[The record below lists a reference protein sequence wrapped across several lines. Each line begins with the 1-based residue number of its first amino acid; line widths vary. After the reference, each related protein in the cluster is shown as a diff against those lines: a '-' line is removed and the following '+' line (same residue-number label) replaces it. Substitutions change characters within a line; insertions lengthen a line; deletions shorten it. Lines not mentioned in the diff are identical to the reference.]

1 MAQHCAAC
9 DKCVVDFEGH
19 SLLINNCVSGNNRPY
34 MIMVLVS
41 MSSFFFMLMT
51 IAIFH
56 FERPTQAIDGILED
70 FADV

>member
-1 MAQHCAAC
+1 
-9 DKCVVDFEGH
+9 
-19 SLLINNCVSGNNRPY
+19 
-34 MIMVLVS
+34 MVLVS